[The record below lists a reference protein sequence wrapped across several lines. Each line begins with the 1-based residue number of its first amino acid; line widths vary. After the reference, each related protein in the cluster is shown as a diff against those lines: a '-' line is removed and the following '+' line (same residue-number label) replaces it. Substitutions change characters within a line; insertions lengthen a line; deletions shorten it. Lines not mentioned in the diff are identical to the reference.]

1 MYMSYSAGKAASAIV
16 GVRRLL
22 VNRKQTFLHLPKT
35 SSEYGVQFVTSTMTQ
50 SARQLPDPLVE
61 SIAGLSAGL
70 ASTLIAHPL
79 DLIKTRLQGI
89 RLGSQP
95 YVQLLNSPYYRQLIE
110 HIQRR
115 LEVLSVLQETLPAMK
130 ASWEPTVVL
139 V

>member
-1 MYMSYSAGKAASAIV
+1 
-16 GVRRLL
+16 
-22 VNRKQTFLHLPKT
+22 
-35 SSEYGVQFVTSTMTQ
+35 MTQ

-79 DLIKTRLQGI
+79 DLIKIRLQGI